1 MFFGQLLEYYFS
13 YKYPLYAL
21 FLLIMDFLNRAER
34 YAEARGDEL
43 WFKNLYT
50 HFRQYNGVTDS
61 VWKTLSYLYSNET
74 ADLLEYQ

>member
-1 MFFGQLLEYYFS
+1 MIHHIMHPPVPKPIGVI
-13 YKYPLYAL
+13 K
-21 FLLIMDFLNRAER
+21 MDFLKRAER

>member
-1 MFFGQLLEYYFS
+1 MIHHIMPHPVL
-13 YKYPLYAL
+13 K
-21 FLLIMDFLNRAER
+21 LIGVTKMDFLNRAER

>member
-1 MFFGQLLEYYFS
+1 MI
-13 YKYPLYAL
+13 PHITAL
-21 FLLIMDFLNRAER
+21 PVLKLIGVTKMDFLNRAER

>member
-1 MFFGQLLEYYFS
+1 MIHHIMHPPVPKPIGVT
-13 YKYPLYAL
+13 K
-21 FLLIMDFLNRAER
+21 MDFLNRAER

>member
-1 MFFGQLLEYYFS
+1 MIHHIT
-13 YKYPLYAL
+13 AL
-21 FLLIMDFLNRAER
+21 PVLKLIGATKMDFLKRAER